1 MLHKEIPYDVTWL
14 ESLFLEAAATERRL
28 PPAIIKR
35 KLASW
40 PEYEQS
46 WHAYNAAAFS
56 PKPPKATPKDIDR
69 YFLALDISLAYCS
82 TEQRRLIWAVNYS
95 AELRNGYIRERGPS
109 WEKLSKMS
117 KDRISPKRVKANYL
131 DAIVKLAYRMKM
143 QPERL
148 TQKVITN

>member
-1 MLHKEIPYDVTWL
+1 MQTC
-14 ESLFLEAAATERRL
+14 
-28 PPAIIKR
+28 
-35 KLASW
+35 W

-69 YFLALDISLAYCS
+69 YFLALDISLAYCD

-95 AELRNGYIRERGPS
+95 AVLRNGYIRERGPA

-117 KDRISPKRVKANYL
+117 KDRISAKRVKANYL
-131 DAIVKLAYRMKM
+131 DAIVKLAYRMKL
-143 QPERL
+143 QIERL
-148 TQKVITN
+148 TQKVITNYARKHERGAAQLPRSCDITADIVSCVCQDSRFG